1 MSFVLSFVFSYF
13 YFNFFNKLRFYL
25 VFNLCLSELLPT
37 NYKCSAKIYN
47 DDYAQQQLDVK
58 FANLTS
64 YGKCERVDPAKKR
77 MLREKFEIAE
87 SYLGRLIGNILK
99 HFTDERVVEGV
110 RRLDLTLLCSV

>member
-1 MSFVLSFVFSYF
+1 MRL
-13 YFNFFNKLRFYL
+13 YL

-37 NYKCSAKIYN
+37 NYECSARIFN
-47 DDYAQQQLDVK
+47 DDHARQQRDIQSAD
-58 FANLTS
+58 LTS

-87 SYLGRLIGNILK
+87 SYLGRFIGNILK

-110 RRLDLTLLCSV
+110 RRRTLTLLVFKMDFLLLGHAMHP